1 MSERWFYTSVARASG
16 VEALPRERR
25 PLPREA
31 WRDGDLVVARVSEN
45 SPDWRIES
53 TNGRSVRVEPGDLVV
68 GALGVRAATLEVVGD
83 WRRVGDDLVLHALTT
98 AGVYGRCT
106 SRARSIP
113 RLLTL
118 RYEGHVVAGGEPA
131 NMGDLVP
138 APPATPFAVP
148 TVLLVGTSMSA
159 GKTTT
164 ARTIVRRLAARG
176 LRVAGA
182 KLSGVARYRDIL
194 SMQDAGADPVLD
206 FVDAGLPSTICPR
219 PELERALRG
228 LLARIAES
236 GADVLVVEAGA
247 SPLEPYNGDAVV
259 DLLGENLRCLVLC
272 ASDPYAVVG
281 VASAFGL
288 KPDLVAG
295 LATSTDAGIALIR
308 KLSDAPALNV
318 LDPASHAELDEL
330 LAARLEGSPAAAAPA
345 TPR

>member
-1 MSERWFYTSVARASG
+1 VTERWFYTSVTRASG
-16 VEALPRERR
+16 LEGLPRE
-25 PLPREA
+25 LHVVPRGR
-31 WRDGDLVVARVSEN
+31 WRDGDLVVGRVSEN

-53 TNGRSVRVEPGDLVV
+53 TSGRAVRVEPGDLVA

-83 WRRVGDDLVLHALTT
+83 WREVGDDLELHALTT

-106 SRARSIP
+106 SLARSIP

-118 RYEGHVVAGGEPA
+118 RYEGHAVVGGGPA
-131 NMGDLVP
+131 NMRDLVP
-138 APPATPFAVP
+138 DPPATPFAVP

-164 ARTIVRRLAARG
+164 ARTIIRRLTARG

-194 SMQDAGADPVLD
+194 SMQDAGADPILD

-219 PELERALRG
+219 AELEQALG
-228 LLARIAES
+228 GVLSRIAAS
-236 GADVLVVEAGA
+236 GADVLVAEAGA

-259 DLLGENLRCLVLC
+259 DLLGDNLRCLVLC

-281 VASAFGL
+281 VTSAFGL
-288 KPDLVAG
+288 EPDLVAG
-295 LATSTDAGIALIR
+295 LATSTDAAIALIE
-308 KLSDAPALNV
+308 KLSDAHALNV
-318 LDPASHAELDEL
+318 LDPASHAALDEL
-330 LAARLEGSPAAAAPA
+330 LAARLEGPAGVAL
-345 TPR
+345 TRR